1 MNFQSFSFW
10 GFFLVTLAGAYL
22 AGRKSASAGKTVL
35 LLASLFFCLQAG
47 FGGLLVLMI
56 STYVS
61 YLASA
66 NLKGRK
72 AALLAVV
79 SAHVLVLCGFKYI
92 GFLTGNAVTA
102 PFVPLGLSFFTF
114 QQIRY
119 LKEVYEGKAQRAE
132 SARDFFLF
140 SFFFPTLSSGPIT
153 DAQGIFPQ
161 LEGKTLFR
169 ATAQDVSAALYA
181 IIIGCGKKVL
191 LADAFGVIVNNG
203 FAHPERLTT
212 VDSAM
217 VILAYTLQ
225 LYFDFSGYCDMATG
239 LARLFGIRL
248 PLNFNSPYRALSI
261 GDFWHRWHI
270 TLTTFLRE
278 CVYFPLGGSRR
289 GTARTYL
296 NIFLIYLIS
305 GIWHGAGWT
314 FILWGALHGAAQVA
328 ERFLG
333 KKRQKLPPWLQ
344 WALTF
349 AFVNAAWVFFRA
361 PDISSALAI
370 FKGLFSLEFIKP
382 MPWLAEG
389 LFTAELEVIRILLPA
404 LAPYRTLLAVAVL
417 FIVGFAAA
425 LWPRNAMERME
436 TFRPTVWRTVSLVII
451 AAWSALSF
459 AGITTFIYANF

>member
-1 MNFQSFSFW
+1 
-10 GFFLVTLAGAYL
+10 
-22 AGRKSASAGKTVL
+22 
-35 LLASLFFCLQAG
+35 
-47 FGGLLVLMI
+47 
-56 STYVS
+56 
-61 YLASA
+61 
-66 NLKGRK
+66 
-72 AALLAVV
+72 
-79 SAHVLVLCGFKYI
+79 
-92 GFLTGNAVTA
+92 
-102 PFVPLGLSFFTF
+102 
-114 QQIRY
+114 

-270 TLTTFLRE
+270 TLTSFLRE

-296 NIFLIYLIS
+296 NIFLIYIIS

-349 AFVNAAWVFFRA
+349 AFVNAAWVFFRT

-389 LFTAELEVIRILLPA
+389 LFTAELEVIRILFPA

-436 TFRPTVWRTVSLVII
+436 TFRPTVWRAVSLVII

>member
-10 GFFLVTLAGAYL
+10 GFFLLTVFFTLL
-22 AGRKSASAGKTVL
+22 VGRRNIAAGKL
-35 LLASLFFCLQAG
+35 LLLIASLFFCLQSG
-47 FGGLLVLMI
+47 WQGLLVLAL
-56 STYVS
+56 STAFSYFLSRRLAGKKAMLVAAVLFYVV
-61 YLASA
+61 
-66 NLKGRK
+66 
-72 AALLAVV
+72 LL
-79 SAHVLVLCGFKYI
+79 CTFKYT
-92 GFLTGNAVTA
+92 GFLTGGALSM

-119 LKEVYEGKAQRAE
+119 LKEVYEGRLPAAE
-132 SARDFFLF
+132 NLRDFFLF
-140 SFFFPTLSSGPIT
+140 SFFFPTLSSGPILNGGT
-153 DAQGIFPQ
+153 FFPQ
-161 LEGKTLFR
+161 LVDNSLFR
-169 ATAQDVSAALYA
+169 PTAKDVSAALYA
-181 IIIGCGKKVL
+181 IILGCGKKVL
-191 LADAFGVIVNNG
+191 LADAFGVMVNNG

-248 PLNFNSPYRALSI
+248 PLNFNSPYRALSV
-261 GDFWHRWHI
+261 GDFWRRWHI

-289 GTARTYL
+289 GAARTYL
-296 NIFLIYLIS
+296 NILIIYLIS

-333 KKRQKLPPWLQ
+333 KRLDRFPSRLR
-344 WALTF
+344 WAMTF
-349 AFVNAAWVFFRA
+349 AFLNLAWVFFRA
-361 PDISSALAI
+361 PDLASAVGI
-370 FKGLFSLEFIKP
+370 FKALFSFTFAKP

-389 LFTAELEVIRILLPA
+389 LFTSELEVIRILLPA
-404 LAPYRTLLAVAVL
+404 LAPYRTILAVAAL
-417 FIVGFAAA
+417 FIAGLTAAF
-425 LWPRNAMERME
+425 WPRNTMERMD
-436 TFRPTVWRTVSLVII
+436 TFRPTWYCAAALLLI
-451 AAWSALSF
+451 ALWSALSF